1 MKKLLMLSSILLVAL
16 TLVGCKPEE
25 EEEVCTN
32 NAANGTLYEFDKNQT
47 EITEIKVWID
57 DEDYATALIDA
68 FELLYPDIKVE
79 LDLIGAVET
88 RQRLEIYSGSDYA
101 ADVVVFPH
109 DHIGAA
115 LNSNLLYPFPAS
127 QRDDLIDRMVGSAIG
142 TATSCYDPDNN
153 AAVECDG
160 VFESRLFGAPLSGE
174 SVALFYNKTLL
185 QEIHDTDVPEATFE
199 EMLISAAAYNQIDDP
214 LTTDVDEAQLY
225 FAGRPTDAY
234 FMHFAATAH
243 GYDLFGADHLDKTLV
258 NFDSQEMIDALT
270 WIQDELAPVSLYNAA
285 TLDANYQTMFEEGK
299 LVYMIN
305 GPWAITSIIEAAT
318 NNSFEFGITKIPTI
332 DGVQPI
338 TFSGVQIA
346 AVYKGSDEPT
356 AAFKFVEFMTS
367 DAGLAIMYETTNKLP
382 ALKDVSTVEGVAT
395 DVYLSG
401 ISAQLAYSHPMP
413 IIPEMG
419 YFWSNASSMYEAA
432 WNDTKTPAEA
442 AEIAQ
447 TGFETQAELVD

>member
-1 MKKLLMLSSILLVAL
+1 MLSSILLVAL

-25 EEEVCTN
+25 VEEPCTN
-32 NAANGTLYEFDKNQT
+32 NAADGVLYEFDKNQT
-47 EITEIKVWID
+47 DITEIKVWLD

-79 LDLIGAVET
+79 VDLFGSSDI

-115 LNSNLLYPFPAS
+115 LNSNLLYPFPDS
-127 QRDDLIDRMVGSAIG
+127 QREDLIDRMVGSAIG
-142 TATSCYDPDNN
+142 TATSCYDEANN

-160 VFESRLFGAPLSGE
+160 VFPSKLFGAPLSGE

-185 QEIHDTDVPEATFE
+185 QEINGTDVPEATFE
-199 EMLISAAAYNQIDDP
+199 EILISAAAYNTIDDP
-214 LTTDVDEAQLY
+214 LTTEVDEAQLY

-234 FMHFAATAH
+234 FMHFAATAF
-243 GYDLFGADHLDKTLV
+243 GYDIFGEDHLDKTLV
-258 NFDSQEMIDALT
+258 NFDSPEMINALT
-270 WIQDELAPVSLYNAA
+270 WIQDELAPVSLYNAG
-285 TLDANYQTMFEEGK
+285 TLDSNYQTMFEEGK

-305 GPWAITSIIEAAT
+305 GPWAIPAIIEAAG
-318 NNSFEFGITKIPTI
+318 NNSFEFGVTKIPTI
-332 DGVQPI
+332 NGVQPV

-346 AVYKGSDEPT
+346 AVYKGSSEPT

-367 DAGLAIMYETTNKLP
+367 DEGLAIMYAQANKLP
-382 ALKDVSTVEGVAT
+382 ALKDVSTVTGVAT
-395 DVYLSG
+395 DAYLSG

-413 IIPEMG
+413 LIPEMG

-432 WNDTKTPAEA
+432 WNNTKTPAEA
-442 AEIAQ
+442 AAIAQ
-447 TGFETQAELVD
+447 EGFETQAELVD